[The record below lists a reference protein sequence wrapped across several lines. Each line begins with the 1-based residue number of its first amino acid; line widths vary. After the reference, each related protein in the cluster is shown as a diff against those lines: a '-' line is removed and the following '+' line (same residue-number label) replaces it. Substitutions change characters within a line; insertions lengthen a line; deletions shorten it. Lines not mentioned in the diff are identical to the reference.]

1 VKRLQAKY
9 KRLLLELEFLYEDL
23 EYHEDV
29 FEEAKREFQ
38 KSLFAYCDENGIN
51 YENDIIKEEERQV
64 KVSDPDKVIFR
75 DRDGNASDEEMLEQ
89 VKKLEKQQ
97 KPDEIRKL
105 FKKIAT
111 KTHPDKFSNAKNAE
125 KAINRQ
131 IFMQAKGAAEEHNYF
146 KLQQIARRLGLD
158 LPQIDPKRLKLMEK
172 EAKRIKVKVLR
183 IQKTAAWQWFDEE
196 SDKEQKKL
204 MSRYVKSLLRK
215 SN

>member
-1 VKRLQAKY
+1 MKRLQAKY

-38 KSLFAYCDENGIN
+38 KSLFMYCDENEIN

-75 DRDGNASDEEMLEQ
+75 DRDGNASDEEMLKQ
-89 VKKLEKQQ
+89 VKELEKKQ

-105 FKKIAT
+105 FKQIAT
-111 KTHPDKFSNAKNAE
+111 KTHPDKFSNAKNTE
-125 KAINRQ
+125 KAVNRQ
-131 IFMQAKGAAEEHNYF
+131 IFMQAKSAAEEHNYF
-146 KLQQIARRLGLD
+146 KLQQIARRLGLELPEID
-158 LPQIDPKRLKLMEK
+158 LERLDLMEK
-172 EAKRIKVKVLR
+172 EAKRVKVKVSR

-196 SDKEQKKL
+196 NEKNQKTM

-215 SN
+215 HN